1 MDKQEMHGLFQR
13 LRRRFD
19 RRPPVALYI
28 YGRRAIPAT
37 GFSPGELKEAGVS
50 EQDAARLGLKVD
62 PERMSSLG
70 TNVESLRSFIAR
82 L

>member
-1 MDKQEMHGLFQR
+1 MDKQDMYGLFQR
-13 LRRRFD
+13 LRKRYD

-37 GFSPGELKEAGVS
+37 GFSPAELRDAGVS
-50 EQDAARLGLKVD
+50 EEQATRLGLKVD

-70 TNVESLRSFIAR
+70 NNVESLREFLQRS
-82 L
+82 

>member
-13 LRRRFD
+13 LRKRYD

-37 GFSPGELKEAGVS
+37 GFSPGELRDAGLS
-50 EQDAARLGLKVD
+50 QEQARRLGLKVD

-70 TNVESLRSFIAR
+70 NNVESLREYLERA
-82 L
+82 